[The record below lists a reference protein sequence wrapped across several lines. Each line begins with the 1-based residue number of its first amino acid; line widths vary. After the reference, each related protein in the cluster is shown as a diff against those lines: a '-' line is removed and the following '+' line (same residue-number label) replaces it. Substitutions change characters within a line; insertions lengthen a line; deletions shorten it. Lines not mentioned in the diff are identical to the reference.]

1 MAVNG
6 ADDGLGIGA
15 VADGPAGFHDGARQG
30 RLRHDHS
37 GPYRVL
43 DLVLAHGAV
52 PLLDQ
57 VEQQGEYQGLERHD
71 LAIATQFAPVV
82 VELAVV
88 EVDHAG

>member
-1 MAVNG
+1 MHG

-30 RLRHDHS
+30 RLRHDHP

-43 DLVLAHGAV
+43 DLVLVHGPV

-57 VEQQGEYQGLERHD
+57 VEQQGKHPGLERHE
-71 LAIATQFAPVV
+71 LAIATQFAPVG

-88 EVDHAG
+88 EAEHAG